1 MLDEYIKSQLL
12 EPNGMHH
19 SYWGNGPAPTLCYDR
34 AGLATEARIYES
46 FVPAL
51 GMKSCAADLLEFTKN
66 NMAEGSPF
74 GTIHLPRHPSG
85 IQKNTW
91 AAMGWHVLR
100 HRKRPDI
107 VTHTGSTAGHRAT
120 IAFVKETKT
129 GVVILSNSP
138 FGHNGLEFSILRMLN
153 KDWKR

>member
-1 MLDEYIKSQLL
+1 
-12 EPNGMHH
+12 
-19 SYWGNGPAPTLCYDR
+19 
-34 AGLATEARIYES
+34 
-46 FVPAL
+46 
-51 GMKSCAADLLEFTKN
+51 LEFTKN
-66 NMAEGSPF
+66 NMVEGSQY
-74 GTIHLPRHPSG
+74 GLLHQARHPSG
-85 IQKNTW
+85 IHRNTW

-153 KDWKR
+153 DDWKRKAERD